1 MREVRVSAAVIHR
14 DGRIF
19 AAKRGYGEWK
29 GFWEFPGGKHEEGES
44 GEEALRREIREE
56 LGAEIEAESLLCT
69 VRYQYPSFLL
79 VMDCYVSRVVSGELT
94 LTEHEECR
102 WLPPG
107 ELDSVEWLPA
117 DLIAVDELRKNP
129 SVFQ

>member
-1 MREVRVSAAVIHR
+1 M
-14 DGRIF
+14 DGDLGIF
-19 AAKRGYGEWK
+19 
-29 GFWEFPGGKHEEGES
+29 
-44 GEEALRREIREE
+44 RREIREE

-94 LTEHEECR
+94 LTEHEESR

>member
-19 AAKRGYGEWK
+19 ATKRGYGEWK
-29 GFWEFPGGKHEEGES
+29 GFWEFPGGKREEGES

-56 LGAEIEAESLLCT
+56 LSAEIEAESLLCT

-94 LTEHEECR
+94 LTEHEESR